1 MEIRA
6 IDVGIRVIVN
16 ALAIGITAFVLPGIQ
31 VAHHDVP
38 TLLILGIVIGL
49 VNGFVKPVV
58 KFLSFPI
65 SFLTMGLFHFVIN
78 AVMLLLI
85 AGIVNSIV
93 SNSLI
98 IGTGGK
104 ISAFF
109 WALIG
114 GAVLGIVDGVLE
126 FVAKQLAPQAERS
139 HL

>member
-78 AVMLLLI
+78 AAMLLLI

>member
-93 SNSLI
+93 SNSLL